1 MHIQASPAEAAQ
13 NLSISFPTKPA
24 TNVIIVL
31 TFKFISGEEGSKTIL
46 QGYYW
51 TPKPAR
57 DTWDNKPETSLKKKK
72 EVFC

>member
-1 MHIQASPAEAAQ
+1 MIT
-13 NLSISFPTKPA
+13 F
-24 TNVIIVL
+24 L

-57 DTWDNKPETSLKKKK
+57 DTGDNKPETSLTEEK